1 MKSFGSEALLLP
13 TYLLMLAIC
22 VFLNVYGQAKPD
34 PVNIT
39 VNAGMFVIIGITMLW
54 ATYGALNPVSRMASS
69 LRYTVQTMEIDF
81 KKTENYLWEDYRNET
96 NLFHNKILNHRFN
109 EYRVERKRLM
119 MLSSRG
125 VKCDIEDY
133 INEYFIDSNIKKG
146 MLAIIPGVM
155 TGLGILGTFIGLSF
169 GLQNFNTGNA
179 QEITNSIAPLMDGIK
194 VAFHTSIYG
203 MVFSLI
209 FNFVY
214 KKTLE
219 DAYHAVDQFLN
230 TYHKYV
236 LPKTENDDLEV
247 LLSFQEKQLQETKKM
262 LSEFSDELA
271 GKLAAAVANPY
282 YYQAQETAVSGETFF
297 TEEPASEKTFYAGKT
312 AASEEPVFTEELFTG
327 NPGTETSAAA
337 KRAAGKMKEE
347 KAVNHAAEK
356 KNIGLDDEEKIQPKD
371 FFIQ

>member
-13 TYLLMLAIC
+13 TYLLMLAVC
-22 VFLNVYGQAKPD
+22 AFLNFYGQTRFD
-34 PVNIT
+34 PVNIS
-39 VNAGMFVIIGITMLW
+39 VNAGMFVIIGVIIFW
-54 ATYGALNPVSRMASS
+54 ATYGALNPVSKMAAS

-81 KKTENYLWEDYRNET
+81 KKTESYLWEEYRNET
-96 NLFHNKILNHRFN
+96 NLFHNKILNQRFN
-109 EYRVERKRLM
+109 EYRIERKRLM

-133 INEYFIDSNIKKG
+133 INEYFMDSYIKKG
-146 MLAIIPGVM
+146 MIAIIPGVM

-214 KKTLE
+214 KKVLE
-219 DAYHAVDQFLN
+219 DAYRAVDQFLDA
-230 TYHKYV
+230 YHKYV

-247 LLSFQEKQLQETKKM
+247 LLSFQEKQLKETKKM

-271 GKLAAAVANPY
+271 EKIAAAVKNPY
-282 YYQAQETAVSGETFF
+282 AY
-297 TEEPASEKTFYAGKT
+297 T
-312 AASEEPVFTEELFTG
+312 AASEEPEPEPVPEFFST
-327 NPGTETSAAA
+327 
-337 KRAAGKMKEE
+337 
-347 KAVNHAAEK
+347 KAVANFVNEAMEEES
-356 KNIGLDDEEKIQPKD
+356 KNSGQPKD
-371 FFIQ
+371 FFIE

>member
-13 TYLLMLAIC
+13 VYLLMLGVCA
-22 VFLNVYGQAKPD
+22 FLNIYGQAKLD

-39 VNAGMFVIIGITMLW
+39 VNAGMFVIIGITILW

-69 LRYTVQTMEIDF
+69 LRYTVQTIEIDF

-96 NLFHNKILNHRFN
+96 NLFHNKTLNHRFN

-133 INEYFIDSNIKKG
+133 INEYFIDSHIKKG
-146 MLAIIPGVM
+146 MLAIVPGVM

-179 QEITNSIAPLMDGIK
+179 REITNSIAPLMDGIK

-219 DAYHAVDQFLN
+219 DAYHAVDMFLN
-230 TYHKYV
+230 AYHKYV

-247 LLSFQEKQLQETKKM
+247 LLSFQEKQLQETRKL

-271 GKLAAAVANPY
+271 GKIAQAVAEPY
-282 YYQAQETAVSGETFF
+282 HFQAGKKTADVMRSPEMAQTPEMMQTPENDYFAETAVS
-297 TEEPASEKTFYAGKT
+297 
-312 AASEEPVFTEELFTG
+312 EEPVPETDETEEEV
-327 NPGTETSAAA
+327 GTDVITE
-337 KRAAGKMKEE
+337 
-347 KAVNHAAEK
+347 
-356 KNIGLDDEEKIQPKD
+356 GLQPKD
-371 FFIQ
+371 FFI

>member
-13 TYLLMLAIC
+13 TYLLMLGVC
-22 VFLNVYGQAKPD
+22 VVLNIYGQAKLD
-34 PVNIT
+34 LVNIA
-39 VNAGMFVIIGITMLW
+39 VNGGMFIIIGITMLW

-81 KKTENYLWEDYRNET
+81 KKTENYLWEEYRNET

-109 EYRVERKRLM
+109 EYRIERKRLL

-133 INEYFIDSNIKKG
+133 INEYFIDSHIKKG
-146 MLAIIPGVM
+146 MLAIIPGAM

-179 QEITNSIAPLMDGIK
+179 REITNSIAPLMDGIK

-219 DAYHAVDQFLN
+219 EAYHAVDRFLN
-230 TYHKYV
+230 AYHKYV

-247 LLSFQEKQLQETKKM
+247 LLSFQEKQLHETKQL

-271 GKLAAAVANPY
+271 EKIAAAMASPY
-282 YYQAQETAVSGETFF
+282 HYSTKE
-297 TEEPASEKTFYAGKT
+297 T
-312 AASEEPVFTEELFTG
+312 AASGGSVFQRGQELFSR
-327 NPGTETSAAA
+327 ERVSANEAVSEED
-337 KRAAGKMKEE
+337 AAGEAMAETASSEAILDVE
-347 KAVNHAAEK
+347 KNTE
-356 KNIGLDDEEKIQPKD
+356 NNQTGQLQPKD
-371 FFIQ
+371 FYI